1 MNRHASDLNRV
12 SDLRQKEDHE
22 IDFSDIPEL
31 DEAFFKNAV
40 MMFRGKPVKQQVTAK
55 FDYDVLAWFKAQ
67 GPGYQAR
74 MNAVLRAYYL
84 TQKDKGGA
92 A

>member
-1 MNRHASDLNRV
+1 MNKHAIPERRV

-31 DEAFFKNAV
+31 DESFWKNAV
-40 MMFRGKPVKQQVTAK
+40 FMFKGKIIKNQITAK
-55 FDYDVLAWFKAQ
+55 FDYDMLAWFKAQ

-74 MNAVLRAYYL
+74 MNAVLRSYYL
-84 TQKDKGGA
+84 AHKDKD
-92 A
+92 

>member
-1 MNRHASDLNRV
+1 MQPKVAERV

-31 DEAFFKNAV
+31 DEQFWKNAV
-40 MMFRGKPVKQQVTAK
+40 VRYKGKIVTRQITAN
-55 FDYDVLAWFKAQ
+55 FDYDVIDWFKSQ

-74 MNAVLRAYYL
+74 MNAVLRSYYEAHK
-84 TQKDKGGA
+84 KD
-92 A
+92 